1 MKSPAIY
8 RIINEAV
15 SLSYFF
21 NIVYCKRFLAN
32 RYGFIPN
39 LTKEREKN
47 AANNSLNFPILI

>member
-15 SLSYFF
+15 SLSYLFS
-21 NIVYCKRFLAN
+21 IVYCKRFLAN

-39 LTKEREKN
+39 LTKEREKKMQ
-47 AANNSLNFPILI
+47 LIIV